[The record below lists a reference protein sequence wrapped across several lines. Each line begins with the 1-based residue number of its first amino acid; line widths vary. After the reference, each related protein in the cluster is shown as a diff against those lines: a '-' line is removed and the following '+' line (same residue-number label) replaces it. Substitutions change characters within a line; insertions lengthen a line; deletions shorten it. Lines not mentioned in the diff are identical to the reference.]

1 MLRKLGKR
9 LINNFGLK
17 ILAALFAVVLWIVV
31 VNIDDPTITRTY
43 TTSITLENRDYLTS
57 LNKYFEI
64 IDGNNTISFRV
75 SAKRTVQERLSG
87 SDFTATADLKKTSM
101 DPESGVYRVPI
112 TITQTKFSSGSVV
125 ITPSKQNYLAV
136 NVEDLGEVQKAII
149 ARTKGSVA
157 DGCALGKVHINT
169 LNVLKISGPSSVV
182 SQIDTAAATI
192 NVDGMS
198 TDVTDNVVPMLYDK
212 NGNVIDT
219 TKLTL
224 SVSTV
229 TVTAQILNTKDVEL
243 EFHTSGSVE
252 NGYKVTGI
260 EYKPETVRIKGEAAV
275 LNPVTKISIP
285 DEVLDLTG
293 AVKDIE
299 TTVDISSYLPEG
311 TSMVLNSDAKVNIV
325 IRIEPIITQSFDVPV
340 SNLTVENL
348 REGYTA
354 EFEYTAVTVEISGAE
369 SAIEELDA
377 QQLTGTMDA
386 SGLGKGAHTLK
397 VEFPLDEE
405 RYQVTAPVR
414 AAVSI
419 VEQSND
425 NNPGNQDHG
434 NQEDQDIPQDT
445 ETGKKPENEGDK
457 NQEKPDDSKDQE
469 PSKDSG
475 KKPSKGEQN
484 VNESTEI

>member
-17 ILAALFAVVLWIVV
+17 VLAALFAVVLWIVV

-64 IDGNNTISFRV
+64 LDGNNTISFRV
-75 SAKRTVQERLSG
+75 SAKRTVQELLSG

-112 TITQTKFSSGSVV
+112 TISQNKFSSGSVV
-125 ITPSKQNYLAV
+125 ITPSKQSYLAV
-136 NVEDLGEVQKAII
+136 NVEDLGEVQKAIT
-149 ARTKGSVA
+149 AQTRGNVA
-157 DGCALGKVHINT
+157 DGCALGDVQINT

-182 SQIDTAAATI
+182 SQIDTAVATI

-198 TDVTDNVVPMLYDK
+198 TDVTDKVVPMLYDK
-212 NGNVIDT
+212 DGNVIDT

-224 SVSTV
+224 SIETV

-252 NGYKVTGI
+252 NGYRVTGI

-275 LNPVTKISIP
+275 LNPVTKISVP

-299 TTVDISSYLPEG
+299 TTVDISSYLPAG
-311 TSMVLNSDAKVNIV
+311 TSMVLNSDAKVQIV
-325 IRIEPIITQSFDVPV
+325 IRIEPIITQTFEVPV
-340 SNLTVENL
+340 ANLTVENL
-348 REGYTA
+348 RDGYTA
-354 EFEYTAVTVEISGAE
+354 EFEDTAVTVEVSGAE
-369 SAIEELDA
+369 SAIGELSG
-377 QQLTGTMDA
+377 QVLTGTLDA
-386 SGLGKGAHTLK
+386 SGLGKGVHTLK

-405 RYQVTAPVR
+405 RYQITAPVR

-419 VEQSND
+419 NEQSAVND
-425 NNPGNQDHG
+425 PGTPDHG
-434 NQEDQDIPQDT
+434 NQEEQDSPQDT
-445 ETGKKPENEGDK
+445 ETGKKPENGEDK
-457 NQEKPDDSKDQE
+457 KHEKPDDSKDQDA
-469 PSKDSG
+469 SKDSSQ
-475 KKPSKGEQN
+475 KPSKGDQN
-484 VNESTEI
+484 VNDSTEI